1 MLYTLLIPQEYVYKI
16 FIFLLNFI
24 HITAFNNIQN
34 IINNVILKKK
44 KSNKN
49 LIKKNINKKG
59 IKINKLK
66 NIKLINK
73 MMEYE
78 RIITH

>member
-1 MLYTLLIPQEYVYKI
+1 MYKI

-49 LIKKNINKKG
+49 LI
-59 IKINKLK
+59 
-66 NIKLINK
+66 
-73 MMEYE
+73 
-78 RIITH
+78 